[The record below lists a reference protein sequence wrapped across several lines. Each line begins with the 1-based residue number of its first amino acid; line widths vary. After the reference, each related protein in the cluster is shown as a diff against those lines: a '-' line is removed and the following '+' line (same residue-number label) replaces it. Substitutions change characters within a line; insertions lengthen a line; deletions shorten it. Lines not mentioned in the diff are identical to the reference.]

1 MTVRVGVAGAL
12 GRMGRIACAAVSA
25 APDLELV
32 AGFARQ
38 FAGEPVASHVD
49 GVSGSAPLFDDLESF
64 YKARPEVVV
73 DLTVYPVSLDVARG
87 ALDVGASPVV
97 GATGWMEEDVLSFT
111 DAVDE
116 AGVGAMMVPN
126 FAVGAIVMMR
136 LCEIAAPFF
145 DGVEIVEMHHDRKK
159 DKPSGTAW
167 LTAERISAASGRD
180 VPIHSVRLPGL
191 VAHQS
196 VLFGTTGQT
205 LEIRH
210 DSLSRESFVTGI
222 LLAIR
227 RVRRQNG
234 LTIGLDGLLF
244 GERAPDHAKPG
255 FL

>member
-1 MTVRVGVAGAL
+1 MAGAL
-12 GRMGRIACAAVSA
+12 GRMGRVACAAVSA

-49 GVSGSAPLFDDLESF
+49 GVAGSAPLFDDLESF

-73 DLTVYPVSLDVARG
+73 DLTVYPVSLDVSRG
-87 ALDVGASPVV
+87 ALDAGASPVI
-97 GATGWMEEDVLSFT
+97 GATGWMEEDVVSFT

-116 AGVGAMMVPN
+116 AGLGAMMVPN
-126 FAVGAIVMMR
+126 FSVGAVVMMR
-136 LCEIAAPFF
+136 LCELAAPFF

-167 LTAERISAASGRD
+167 LTAERIGAVTSRN

-210 DSLSRESFVTGI
+210 DSLSRDSFVTGM
-222 LLAIR
+222 LLA
-227 RVRRQNG
+227 VRNVRQRAG
-234 LTIGLDGLLF
+234 LTIGLDALLF
-244 GERAPDHAKPG
+244 GEHAGLRANPG
-255 FL
+255 AL